1 MGWIG
6 GVEAREGKG
15 TFLFV
20 LLPCIQLSAVQ
31 SNKLMDEERDACATV
46 TMTIAP
52 GGSQE
57 TRAATDFCLRRAC
70 ASLRVCSAE
79 RQSAM
84 VRSSATRVDSVE
96 TRERAEELSAAVQ
109 CSGRS
114 PTSSSVAQRGT
125 TQNKQKRRQSRGAGG
140 PCAGCGRD
148 VWREVVC
155 KKREGG
161 LGWLWWWWWWRWKR
175 SFVIDGTVA
184 GRYVVR

>member
-1 MGWIG
+1 MASSESASQGFAIEALEAVGWL
-6 GVEAREGKG
+6 EARVRPGLARGPRKCFLSFG
-15 TFLFV
+15 PSLVLFV
-20 LLPCIQLSAVQ
+20 WAEYSDHLVFSRVQ

-109 CSGRS
+109 W
-114 PTSSSVAQRGT
+114 
-125 TQNKQKRRQSRGAGG
+125 QK
-140 PCAGCGRD
+140 
-148 VWREVVC
+148 
-155 KKREGG
+155 
-161 LGWLWWWWWWRWKR
+161 
-175 SFVIDGTVA
+175 
-184 GRYVVR
+184 YY